1 MDQRQPVFTETAAC
15 QDCYKCV
22 RECPVKAIRVSEGHA
37 SVVGELCV
45 LCGHCVEVCP
55 VGAKKVRS
63 DVERAKALVALKPR
77 VILSL
82 APSFAAEFPGIPSGA
97 IVAAARRLGFAAV
110 SETAFGADLVSQAA
124 GRELLA
130 LRGAGAD
137 RPRVLLSSACPVVVD
152 YIIKYRPDS
161 ARFLS
166 DQASPMIAHGRWLK
180 SVSPE
185 GTAVVFAGP
194 CIAKKRE
201 AEAPGGGIDA
211 AITFKGL
218 RTWFQAAGIDLAA
231 MAPGPEDAFT
241 PERASKGV
249 LYPVD
254 GGMIASVKQGLA
266 QEIAT
271 GRNGIEAECL
281 ARADGQAH
289 YVSCSGLVN
298 VEKAL
303 DGLEDYRGETPIF
316 LELLAC
322 EGGCVNG
329 PRCEKRSGSVAKR
342 LSVLEYARGSRPE
355 APSSALDLVERRPG
369 RTSATV
375 AQHGDDRIREA
386 LRLVGKHR
394 VEDELNCAGCGYDSC
409 RAFAAAML
417 EGRAERTMCVSYMR
431 DLATKKANALVKA
444 MPSGVVVANAELEVV
459 ECNEN
464 FAHVL
469 GPEAEALYEAKPG
482 LAGAKL
488 ERLLPFAELFAH
500 VLEEDGPERI
510 ERDIRCGNRVLHGSI
525 FVIEKGVF
533 AGGVFQDVT
542 DPCIQRDRIVKQARQ
557 VIDKN
562 LRTVQRIAYLLGE
575 NAADTE
581 AILESMIGS
590 FTAAS
595 SATTTA
601 TPATADAARAEGGDG
616 EGR

>member
-1 MDQRQPVFTETAAC
+1 MDQFQPVYTATAAC

-22 RECPVKAIRVSEGHA
+22 RECPVKAIRVSDGHA

-63 DVERAKALVALKPR
+63 DIDRAKLLVARKPK

-82 APSFAAEFPGIPSGA
+82 APSFAAEFPGIPEGA
-97 IVAAARRLGFAAV
+97 IVAAAKRLGFAAV
-110 SETAFGADLVSQAA
+110 SETAFGADLVSRAA
-124 GRELLA
+124 GRELAALA
-130 LRGAGAD
+130 KAPEG
-137 RPRVLLSSACPVVVD
+137 RPRILLSSACPVVVD
-152 YIIKYRPDS
+152 YIIKYRPD
-161 ARFLS
+161 AAPFLS
-166 DQASPMIAHGRWLK
+166 AQASPMLAHGRWLK
-180 SVSPE
+180 SVSPA

-201 AEAPGGGIDA
+201 ADKSEGGVDVA
-211 AITFKGL
+211 VTFKGL
-218 RTWFQAAGIDLAA
+218 RAWLQEAGIDLSSIV
-231 MAPGPEDAFT
+231 PGPGDSFS

-254 GGMIASVKQGLA
+254 GGMIASVKQ
-266 QEIAT
+266 
-271 GRNGIEAECL
+271 CL
-281 ARADGQAH
+281 AASADGAEARLSADDGH
-289 YVSCSGLVN
+289 FLSCSGLIE

-303 DGLEDYRGETPIF
+303 DGLADYRDEAPIF

-342 LSVLEYARGSRPE
+342 LRVLEYARDASAEPTASPIDLTDRREGR
-355 APSSALDLVERRPG
+355 APLAPTPHSEE
-369 RTSATV
+369 
-375 AQHGDDRIREA
+375 RIREA
-386 LRLVGKHR
+386 LKLVGKHR
-394 VEDELNCAGCGYDSC
+394 AEDELNCSGCGYDSC

-444 MPSGVVVANAELEVV
+444 MPSGVVVASSSLEVV

-469 GPEAEALYEAKPG
+469 GPDAESLYEAKPG

-488 ERLLPFAELFAH
+488 ERLIPFSELFAR
-500 VLEEDGPERI
+500 VLSEDGPDCI
-510 ERDIRCGNRVLHGSI
+510 ERDLHCGKRVLHGSI
-525 FVIEKGVF
+525 FSIEKGAF
-533 AGGVFQDVT
+533 AGGVFHDVT
-542 DPCIQRDRIVKQARQ
+542 DPCIQRDRIVAQARQ

-581 AILESMIGS
+581 TILESIIES
-590 FTAAS
+590 FGE
-595 SATTTA
+595 
-601 TPATADAARAEGGDG
+601 DQDGGD
-616 EGR
+616 EGKAPQ